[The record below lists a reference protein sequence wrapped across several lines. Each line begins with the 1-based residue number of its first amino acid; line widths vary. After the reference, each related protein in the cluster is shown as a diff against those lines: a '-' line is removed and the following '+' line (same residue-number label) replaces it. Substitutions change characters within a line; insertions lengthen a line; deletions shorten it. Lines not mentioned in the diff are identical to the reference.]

1 VSKKEDNNENLVVS
15 SGTSGRVVQAFTLL
29 QESPEAQVCL
39 SGLLWQ
45 MPTAQHSICFTLFLQ

>member
-39 SGLLWQ
+39 SGLF
-45 MPTAQHSICFTLFLQ
+45 MANANSATLHLF